1 MKAQRLNKRRFIGVL
16 CFHGHEHE
24 DTGGSL
30 RYKACRTCCVCNAL
44 SVLDR
49 KGEHEKYR
57 HEPYNKMK
65 MDKYQK
71 NYKKNYRDKGKKV
84 NS

>member
-1 MKAQRLNKRRFIGVL
+1 
-16 CFHGHEHE
+16 
-24 DTGGSL
+24 
-30 RYKACRTCCVCNAL
+30 VCNAL